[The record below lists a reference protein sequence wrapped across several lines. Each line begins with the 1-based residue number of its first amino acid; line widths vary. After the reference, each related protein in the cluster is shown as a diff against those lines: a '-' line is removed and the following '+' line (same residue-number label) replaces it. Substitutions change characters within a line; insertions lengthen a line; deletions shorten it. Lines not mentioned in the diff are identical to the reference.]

1 MYRGLVFFFSS
12 ISAWRLARILF
23 AMAVPS
29 ILTAAMVGL
38 DVEKCA
44 WWRPKTKGDG
54 EKDVVAEEARDATRL
69 GGTSLLAGAA
79 KFLRGVPAARA
90 GVAEWADLQNL
101 LPAEASSEPLRADGA
116 DVRP

>member
-1 MYRGLVFFFSS
+1 
-12 ISAWRLARILF
+12 
-23 AMAVPS
+23 MAVPS

-69 GGTSLLAGAA
+69 GGTSL
-79 KFLRGVPAARA
+79 FNRGVPAARA